1 MDIPKLQMNDK
12 PRLKNPTLIMGFSGW
27 MDSGE
32 VSTGALRWLIEKLNA
47 KHFASIDPQGFYI
60 YNFPGAL
67 EWASLFRPH
76 AVVREGLIAD
86 FTFPSNDF
94 YYNADQNII
103 LFLGK
108 EPNLNWEDYADTFF
122 KLTSMLQVSMIYFL
136 GSVSSLVPHTRE
148 PRLMSLASTALL
160 NEQFR
165 HFGVKFT
172 NYEGPASMA
181 TYLVT
186 RCTEIQQDM
195 VSLIAATPAYVQGN
209 NPKCIEAML
218 CRVAG
223 MMDLKIDLSQAKHLT
238 DEFEHKLNELVEQQP
253 DLASNIVRLEEDY
266 DNDIFDN
273 EMGELK
279 KWLEQKG
286 LRLD

>member
-1 MDIPKLQMNDK
+1 MDMSKLQIHEK
-12 PRLKNPTLIMGFSGW
+12 PALKNPALIMGFSGW

-32 VSTGALRWLIEKLNA
+32 VSTGALHWLIEKLNA
-47 KHFASIDPQGFYI
+47 KHFASIDPEGFYI

-67 EWASLFRPH
+67 EWASIFRPH
-76 AVVREGLIAD
+76 AVVSDGLIAD
-86 FTFPSNDF
+86 FSFPSNDF

-108 EPNLNWEDYADTFF
+108 EPNLNWEDFAHTFF
-122 KLTSMLQVSMIYFL
+122 SLTSMFQVSMIYFL

-148 PRLMSLASTALL
+148 PRLMSLASNALL

-181 TYLVT
+181 TYLCT
-186 RCTEIQQDM
+186 RCTEMQQDM
-195 VSLIAATPAYVQGN
+195 ISLVAAAPAYVQGN

-218 CRVAG
+218 RRVAG
-223 MMDLKIDLSQAKHLT
+223 MMDLKIDLSQAKQLT
-238 DEFEHKLNELVEQQP
+238 EEFEHKLNELVEQQP

>member
-1 MDIPKLQMNDK
+1 MSKLQITDRPELN
-12 PRLKNPTLIMGFSGW
+12 NPTLIMGFSGW

-32 VSTGALRWLIEKLNA
+32 VSTGSLDWLIEKLDT
-47 KHFASIDPQGFYI
+47 KHLASIDPEGFYI

-67 EWASLFRPH
+67 EWATMFRPH
-76 AVVREGLIAD
+76 AKVNDGLVE
-86 FTFPSNDF
+86 TFSFPGNDF
-94 YYNADQNII
+94 YYNAEQNII

-108 EPNLNWEDYADTFF
+108 EPNLMWEEYADHIFT
-122 KLTSMLQVSMIYFL
+122 LTSMFQVSMIYFL

-148 PRLMSLASTALL
+148 PRLMCMASNAQIR
-160 NEQFR
+160 EQFR

-181 TYLVT
+181 SYLCT
-186 RCTEIQQDM
+186 RCSEIQQDM

-218 CRVAG
+218 RRVAG
-223 MMDLKIDLSQAKHLT
+223 MMDLKIDLNQAKHLT
-238 DEFEHKLNELVEQQP
+238 NEFELKLNELVEQQP
-253 DLASNIVRLEEDY
+253 DLASNITRLEEDY

-279 KWLEQKG
+279 NWLEQQG
-286 LRLD
+286 IRLD

>member
-1 MDIPKLQMNDK
+1 MSKLQIFDR
-12 PRLKNPTLIMGFSGW
+12 PVLKTPALIMGFSGW

-32 VSTGALRWLIEKLNA
+32 VSTGTLNWLIERLNA
-47 KHFASIDPQGFYI
+47 KRFAHISPEGFYI

-67 EWASLFRPH
+67 EWASMFRPH
-76 AVVREGLIAD
+76 ALINDGLVES
-86 FTFPSNDF
+86 FGFPSNDF
-94 YYNADQNII
+94 YYSTEQNII

-108 EPNLNWEDYADTFF
+108 EPNLRWEEYADYFF
-122 KLTSMLQVSMIYFL
+122 TLTSMFQVNMIYFV

-148 PRLMSLASTALL
+148 PRLMCVTSNALL
-160 NEQFR
+160 KEQFR

-181 TYLVT
+181 TYLCT
-186 RCTEIQQDM
+186 RCTELQQDM
-195 VSLIAATPAYVQGN
+195 VNLIAATPAYVQGN

-218 CRVAG
+218 RRVAG
-223 MMDLKIDLSQAKHLT
+223 MMDLNIDLSQVKHLT
-238 DEFEHKLNELVEQQP
+238 DEFERKLNELIEAQP

-273 EMGELK
+273 EMGDLK
-279 KWLEQKG
+279 QWLEQQG
-286 LRLD
+286 IRLD